1 MTPPSSHWLTSF
13 KSKSKYL
20 KIVNST
26 CLNNTVLFNLF
37 KLFVSLK
44 KKLPDICVFCCSE
57 EEAEE
62 LRQLKENPRGESSS
76 AANLKI

>member
-1 MTPPSSHWLTSF
+1 M
-13 KSKSKYL
+13 
-20 KIVNST
+20 
-26 CLNNTVLFNLF
+26 
-37 KLFVSLK
+37 LFVSLK

>member
-1 MTPPSSHWLTSF
+1 M
-13 KSKSKYL
+13 
-20 KIVNST
+20 NST
-26 CLNNTVLFNLF
+26 CLNNTVLFICLF
-37 KLFVSLK
+37 MLFVSLK
-44 KKLPDICVFCCSE
+44 KKLPDICVCCCSE